1 MPKKHAKQKDEY
13 WWDFS
18 GEHKIVIESTNLD
31 YPIVKTYTYR
41 DGFAE
46 PVIHE
51 AEKLIRDLEEGRTTI
66 KKVLAG

>member
-1 MPKKHAKQKDEY
+1 MPKKSKQKVEY

-18 GEHKIVIESTNLD
+18 GEHKIVIESTNPD
-31 YPIVKTYTYR
+31 YPVVKSYSYR

-46 PVIHE
+46 TVIHE